1 MMQFKTNR
9 LEIGPISSTDRED
22 VVDLLTD
29 ELVKQTYMVPDFAT
43 REDAKKI
50 FEQIK
55 ALSWR
60 NDRFVAGVYLNG
72 GFTGLINET
81 EIKDKT
87 IELGYAFLPKFH
99 NCGYCTETLMGAV
112 QHLFQCGFEEV
123 VAGAFEDNLPSI
135 RVMEKCGMQ
144 KLDKQEEISYL
155 GESHCC
161 VYYSR
166 KKK

>member
-1 MMQFKTNR
+1 MYLTTR
-9 LEIGPISSTDRED
+9 
-22 VVDLLTD
+22 DLVLQPVRQQDLADLAALFMDDT
-29 ELVKQTYMVPDFAT
+29 VKQTYMVPDFAT
-43 REDAKKI
+43 REDAKKL

-55 ALSWR
+55 ALSWK

-72 GFTGLINET
+72 AFAGLINET

-112 QHLFQCGFEEV
+112 QYLFQCGFEEV

-155 GESHCC
+155 GETHCC